1 MFTPEVGL
9 FEKVRLLSPLDRHGS
24 HFTITMSKPPIAIAL
39 PNILTIAVVVLLGV
53 LLWQLQSLIVI
64 LMVSVVI
71 AASIAPIV
79 TTLEKAKLPRWLATL
94 IAYLGLLASITGVV
108 LIIGPPVI
116 EQIEQ
121 LIKQLP
127 DLSAKT
133 LEVLTEPINR
143 LTDTQP
149 ELLAQLIDPQ
159 SIAKWTLFSS
169 RQLVL
174 KSYGITRGIV
184 GAAFSLVLSIFL
196 SGYMVA
202 DSRTLI
208 RSVTQIFPEPWDDR
222 LEAQMSIVGERM
234 GGYIRGRFL
243 VSTILAIATAAGLSF
258 LGLEEYALG
267 LGAIAGVTNLIPFL
281 GPFLGAIPALI
292 VALSQGGLL
301 VFWVLLLFVIIQ
313 NVETYVLDPLLVG
326 SSVGVHPL
334 FQLLSVLGGVQV
346 LGILGALIVP
356 PWFAGA
362 SALVDNLY
370 LQPKRLEKKKKTIE
384 AKRVETSTQ
393 LVS

>member
-1 MFTPEVGL
+1 
-9 FEKVRLLSPLDRHGS
+9 
-24 HFTITMSKPPIAIAL
+24 MSKPPIAISL
-39 PNILTIAVVVLLGV
+39 PNILTIAVVVLLGI

-133 LEVLTEPINR
+133 LEILTEPINR

-222 LEAQMSIVGERM
+222 LEAQMGIVGERM

-301 VFWVLLLFVIIQ
+301 VFWVLLLFAIIQ

-362 SALVDNLY
+362 SALVDSLY
-370 LQPKRLEKKKKTIE
+370 LQPKRLMKKAKTIE
-384 AKRVETSTQ
+384 AKLSQNPVMQDREQ
-393 LVS
+393 A